1 MQRIGILFSVVAV
14 LLISSVQAQTRTGNA
29 DAQQP
34 SAARSRFPRVTIAN
48 SELRTIKS
56 ASTGRDYD
64 LYIHI
69 PEQYDKDQTAK
80 YPVLYVLDGQ
90 WDFELVDQVVG
101 GLVYD
106 HYMPDVIIVG
116 ITYSGENAD
125 YAGLRA
131 MDFTPTPLEKVK
143 GSGDGPKFLKF
154 LKTELIPFVEASYRV
169 DPARRVLMG
178 ASGGGLFTLYAM
190 FSDPSLFSAYL
201 ADCPAVVVSHLNFS
215 FFKQE
220 ADYARLH
227 KDLPVKLYVAVG
239 GWDELSGPV
248 QEFVH
253 IVRSRNYQGLQ
264 LEARVI
270 EGERHGGSAPEA
282 FNRGLRF
289 LFSEPAAQP

>member
-14 LLISSVQAQTRTGNA
+14 FLISSVQAQTRTGNA
-29 DAQQP
+29 DAP
-34 SAARSRFPRVTIAN
+34 SRFPKVTIAN
-48 SELRTIKS
+48 SELRSVKS
-56 ASTGRDYD
+56 TSTGRDYD

-69 PEQYDKDQTAK
+69 PKQYDKDQTAK

-90 WDFELVDQVVG
+90 WEFGLVEQVVG

-106 HYMPDVIIVG
+106 QYMPDVIIVG

-125 YAGLRA
+125 YVGLRA
-131 MDFTPTPLEKVK
+131 MDFTPTPIEELK

-169 DPARRVLMG
+169 DPRRRVLMG
-178 ASGGGLFTLYAM
+178 GSLGGLFTLYAM
-190 FSDPSLFSAYL
+190 FSDPSLFSAYF
-201 ADCPAVVVSHLNFS
+201 ADCPSVVWGDNYLS
-215 FFKQE
+215 FKQE
-220 ADYARLH
+220 ADYARVH

-253 IVRSRNYQGLQ
+253 IVRSRNYEGLQ
-264 LEARVI
+264 LDARVI
-270 EGERHGGSAPEA
+270 EGERHAGSVPEA

-289 LFSEPAAQP
+289 LFSEPVAQP

>member
-14 LLISSVQAQTRTGNA
+14 FLISSLQAQTRTGNA
-29 DAQQP
+29 DAP
-34 SAARSRFPRVTIAN
+34 SRFPKVTIAN
-48 SELRTIKS
+48 SELRSIKS
-56 ASTGRDYD
+56 TSTGRDYD

-69 PEQYDKDQTAK
+69 PKQYDKDQTAK

-90 WDFELVDQVVG
+90 WEFGLVEQVVG

-106 HYMPDVIIVG
+106 QYMPDVIIVG

-125 YAGLRA
+125 YVGLRA
-131 MDFTPTPLEKVK
+131 MDFTPTPIEELK

-169 DPARRVLMG
+169 DPTRRVLT
-178 ASGGGLFTLYAM
+178 GGSLSGLFTLYAM
-190 FSDPSLFSAYL
+190 FSDPSLFSGYL
-201 ADCPAVVVSHLNFS
+201 AAAPAVVLGDNYPS
-215 FFKQE
+215 FKQE
-220 ADYARLH
+220 ADYARVH

-253 IVRSRNYQGLQ
+253 IVRSRNYEGLQ
-264 LEARVI
+264 LDARVI
-270 EGERHGGSAPEA
+270 EG
-282 FNRGLRF
+282 
-289 LFSEPAAQP
+289 

>member
-1 MQRIGILFSVVAV
+1 MKRILTAVSLMVWMFVVAAHGQ
-14 LLISSVQAQTRTGNA
+14 SSTPTPAPELKV
-29 DAQQP
+29 
-34 SAARSRFPRVTIAN
+34 RSSFPKVTIAN

-56 ASTGRDYD
+56 TSTGRDYD

-69 PEQYDKDQTAK
+69 PKQYDKDQTAK

-90 WDFELVDQVVG
+90 WEF
-101 GLVYD
+101 GLVSQVAASLIFD
-106 HYMPDVIIVG
+106 QYMPDVIIVA

-125 YAGLRA
+125 YDGLRA
-131 MDFTPTPLEKVK
+131 MDFTPAPIEGLK

-169 DPARRVLMG
+169 DPTRRVLMG
-178 ASGGGLFTLYAM
+178 ASFGGLFTLYAM

-201 ADCPAVVVSHLNFS
+201 ADCPAIVAGWPNYS

-220 ADYARLH
+220 ADYARVH
-227 KDLPVKLYVAVG
+227 KDLAVKLYVAAG
-239 GWDELSGPV
+239 GWDPLSGPT

-253 IVRSRNYQGLQ
+253 IVRSRNYEGLQ
-264 LEARVI
+264 LESRVI
-270 EGERHGGSAPEA
+270 EGERHAGSVMEA
-282 FNRGLRF
+282 FTRGLRF

>member
-1 MQRIGILFSVVAV
+1 VFSLETVMQRIGILFSVVAIF
-14 LLISSVQAQTRTGNA
+14 LIGSVQAQTRTGNA
-29 DAQQP
+29 DAP
-34 SAARSRFPRVTIAN
+34 SRFPKVTIAS

-56 ASTGRDYD
+56 TSTGRDYD

-69 PEQYDKDQTAK
+69 PKQYDKDQTAK

-90 WDFELVDQVVG
+90 WEFKLVDQVVG

-106 HYMPDVIIVG
+106 QYMPDVIIVG

-125 YAGLRA
+125 YDGLRA
-131 MDFTPTPLEKVK
+131 MDFTPTPIEELK

-169 DPARRVLMG
+169 DPTRRVLMG
-178 ASGGGLFTLYAM
+178 GSFGGLFALYAM

-201 ADCPAVVVSHLNFS
+201 AACPAVVLGP

-220 ADYARLH
+220 ADYARVH

-253 IVRSRNYQGLQ
+253 IVRSRNYGGLQ

-270 EGERHGGSAPEA
+270 EGERHAGIAPEA

-289 LFSEPAAQP
+289 LFSEPVAQP

>member
-14 LLISSVQAQTRTGNA
+14 FLISSVQAQTRTGNA
-29 DAQQP
+29 DAP
-34 SAARSRFPRVTIAN
+34 SRFPKVTIAN

-56 ASTGRDYD
+56 TSTGRDYD

-69 PEQYDKDQTAK
+69 PKQYDKDQTAK

-90 WDFELVDQVVG
+90 WEFKLVDPVVG

-106 HYMPDVIIVG
+106 QYMPDVIIVG

-125 YAGLRA
+125 YDGLRA
-131 MDFTPTPLEKVK
+131 MDLTPTPIEGLK

-169 DPARRVLMG
+169 DPTRRVLMG
-178 ASGGGLFTLYAM
+178 GSLGGLFTLYAM

-201 ADCPAVVVSHLNFS
+201 ADCPAVSLDLPNHL

-220 ADYARLH
+220 ADYARAH

-239 GWDELSGPV
+239 GWDDLSGPT

-270 EGERHGGSAPEA
+270 EGERHVGSVPEA
-282 FNRGLRF
+282 FNRGLMF
-289 LFSEPAAQP
+289 LFSGLPVAQP

>member
-1 MQRIGILFSVVAV
+1 MQRIGIVFSVVAV
-14 LLISSVQAQTRTGNA
+14 FLIGSVQAQTRTGNA

-34 SAARSRFPRVTIAN
+34 SAAHSRFPKVTIAN

-56 ASTGRDYD
+56 TSTGRDYD
-64 LYIHI
+64 LHIHI
-69 PEQYDKDQTAK
+69 PKQYDKDQTAK
-80 YPVLYVLDGQ
+80 YAVLYVLDGQ
-90 WDFELVDQVVG
+90 WEFGLVEQVVA

-106 HYMPDVIIVG
+106 QYMPDVIIVA

-125 YAGLRA
+125 YVGLRA
-131 MDFTPTPLEKVK
+131 MDFTPTPIEELK

-169 DPARRVLMG
+169 DPTRRVLMG
-178 ASGGGLFTLYAM
+178 GSLSGLFTLYAM

-201 ADCPAVVVSHLNFS
+201 AACPAVVLGP

-220 ADYARLH
+220 ADYARVH

-253 IVRSRNYQGLQ
+253 IIRSRNYGGLQ

-270 EGERHGGSAPEA
+270 EGERHAGIAPEA

-289 LFSEPAAQP
+289 LFSEPVAQP

>member
-14 LLISSVQAQTRTGNA
+14 FLISSVQAQTRTGNA
-29 DAQQP
+29 DAP
-34 SAARSRFPRVTIAN
+34 SRFPKVTIAN

-56 ASTGRDYD
+56 TSTGRDYD

-69 PEQYDKDQTAK
+69 PKQYDKDQTAK

-90 WDFELVDQVVG
+90 WEFKLVDPVVG

-106 HYMPDVIIVG
+106 QYMPDVIIVG

-125 YAGLRA
+125 YDGLRA
-131 MDFTPTPLEKVK
+131 MDFTPTPIEGLK
-143 GSGDGPKFLKF
+143 GSGDGQKFLKF

-169 DPARRVLMG
+169 DPTRRVLMG
-178 ASGGGLFTLYAM
+178 GSLGGLFTLYAM
-190 FSDPSLFSAYL
+190 FSDPSLFSAYF
-201 ADCPAVVVSHLNFS
+201 AACPAVVLGP

-220 ADYARLH
+220 ADYARVH

-253 IVRSRNYQGLQ
+253 IVRSRNYGGLQ

-270 EGERHGGSAPEA
+270 EGERHAGIAPEA

-289 LFSEPAAQP
+289 LFSEPVAQP